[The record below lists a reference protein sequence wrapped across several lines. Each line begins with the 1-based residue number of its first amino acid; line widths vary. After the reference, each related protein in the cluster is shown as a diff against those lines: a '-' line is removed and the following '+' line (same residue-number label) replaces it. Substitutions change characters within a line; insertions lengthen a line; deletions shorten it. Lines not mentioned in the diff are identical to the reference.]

1 MPQAVSKKKGERKHK
16 NLLFRLKLCFL
27 SYWSGDFC
35 FELSE
40 RTIGFAVFSLP
51 PFIFPL
57 LGPSIPT
64 ATVPL
69 QVLIILH
76 TAPCQSPDWSS
87 WAICTGPPE
96 WHLYK
101 TDKQK
106 HQQNKPSWDFGTPIL
121 KKISIVPH
129 RSNNSKPWQGS
140 WDHLGFL
147 DFSSSL
153 SAIFWPRG
161 FKYHLRAYDFPV

>member
-1 MPQAVSKKKGERKHK
+1 MPQAVSKKRERENTKTFFSGLNYVFFPIDLVISVLNWVKGQLV
-16 NLLFRLKLCFL
+16 LLSFPFL
-27 SYWSGDFC
+27 P
-35 FELSE
+35 LS
-40 RTIGFAVFSLP
+40 
-51 PFIFPL
+51 FPH

-76 TAPCQSPDWSS
+76 TAPCQSPEWSS

-153 SAIFWPRG
+153 SALFWPCG